1 MYFTMLES
9 LIVVIFLFIF
19 IRSPTII
26 RSPTSSPMSVG
37 GYLRTTQPYGK
48 PFGPAVARGGAYPYE
63 QQVSLMA
70 HQRLG
75 V

>member
-1 MYFTMLES
+1 MLES
-9 LIVVIFLFIF
+9 LIVVIILLIL
-19 IRSPTII
+19 I
-26 RSPTSSPMSVG
+26 RSPTSSPMPVG

-48 PFGPAVARGGAYPYE
+48 PFGPAVARGGAYSYE

-70 HQRLG
+70 HQRLE